1 MKPKMYPVQVS
12 QLIPLSPHLLRIV
25 VKGSSLKRFPESKE
39 GAHVKVILPNSDG
52 SKPKMRSYTIR
63 WFNSASQELALDF
76 VINRHS
82 GPATNWASQAKLGD
96 QLSIAGPGQLKLSQF
111 NHHSYLLLGDITS
124 VNAING
130 YVPRLNPQ
138 AELRVVIAVPSRA
151 DIIELDYHAADNT
164 HWYVE
169 DEANISFAEQVQTI
183 AAGMASDSHIFMG
196 LEASQIRS
204 LRPMLQQHLGF
215 DRLNTFAVGY
225 WKQGVDADRFGAQK
239 KAAPL

>member
-25 VKGSSLKRFPESKE
+25 VKGSSLKSFPESKE

-63 WFNSASQELALDF
+63 WFNSASQ
-76 VINRHS
+76 
-82 GPATNWASQAKLGD
+82 AKLGEH
-96 QLSIAGPGQLKLSQF
+96 LSIAGPGQLKLTQF

-138 AELRVVIAVPSRA
+138 ADLRVIISVPTRA
-151 DIIELDYHAADNT
+151 DIIELDYHAAENT

-169 DEANISFAEQVQTI
+169 DEATISFAEQVQTI

-204 LRPMLQQHLGF
+204 LRPMLQQDLGF